1 MQNGIEGQ
9 LLETKA
15 TNYTIKAGYT
25 IKDYYIS
32 WIPGMKALNKGV
44 KIPKKKKKSK
54 KTEEQQAA
62 NAPKGNDLEFTFDF
76 GINDNITKIHR
87 LDNNIPSQTTAGA
100 KQISFTPAVK
110 YSLNKNLNVRLF
122 CDYRKT
128 IPYIQNQF
136 KDVRINGGLTILYTL
151 N

>member
-1 MQNGIEGQ
+1 MQNYPMPKPTDELESYDSEAEDQLEG
-9 LLETKA
+9 ESMKKA
-15 TNYTIKAGYT
+15 
-25 IKDYYIS
+25 
-32 WIPGMKALNKGV
+32 
-44 KIPKKKKKSK
+44 KKKKSK
-54 KTEEQQAA
+54 KSEEQLAA

-100 KQISFTPAVK
+100 KQISFTPAIK
-110 YSLNKNLNVRLF
+110 YSLSKNLNVRLF